1 MDMVTLAGPISST
14 SGVPGADIVVPEN
27 YNVTV
32 LYTVVKQGEE
42 TNRHNKQ
49 GEVTNRH
56 SKQGEVTNRYS
67 KQGQGTRGQ
76 Q

>member
-14 SGVPGADIVVPEN
+14 SGVPGADIAVPEN

-42 TNRHNKQ
+42 TNRHNK
-49 GEVTNRH
+49 
-56 SKQGEVTNRYS
+56 
-67 KQGQGTRGQ
+67 
-76 Q
+76 